1 MSVVASHQLYFRK
14 GKNTADMSLSK
25 SSTNNSGIP
34 LQEGP
39 TEPGSAR
46 LKVDHQEM
54 GCRRLKRNET
64 VGGVQLF
71 GKQEMRPGSEAGTML
86 RGERKRGSFDLGEE
100 EAERGQGPSKAL
112 CCGKRIHEEDLTITA
127 EGPHGAVVKEDLG
140 EEGETSERKAE
151 IHQVVPVTCLSENF
165 GGEVELVTPDP
176 GPKEE
181 NQLGE
186 ASLAGESGANV
197 QEGDANSHEQD
208 NIFVEGAT
216 GTTSSSQQGTS
227 LAMALLNRFP
237 SIDGEDE
244 EEVDDQ
250 VGGGVDEEAGQV
262 GGGVEEEA
270 GQLGNRWP
278 RAEASSEPDQVWY
291 RSGLLK
297 YSCFGKVFFASE
309 NNHAMRSYSLQ

>member
-1 MSVVASHQLYFRK
+1 MSVVALHQLYFRK

-25 SSTNNSGIP
+25 SPINNSGIP

-39 TEPGSAR
+39 TEPGSAG

-112 CCGKRIHEEDLTITA
+112 CCGKRIHEDLTITT
-127 EGPHGAVVKEDLG
+127 EGPHGAVVEEDLG

-181 NQLGE
+181 DQLGE

-237 SIDGEDE
+237 SIDGEDD
-244 EEVDDQ
+244 EEVDD
-250 VGGGVDEEAGQV
+250 AV

-270 GQLGNRWP
+270 GQLGERWP

-291 RSGLLK
+291 RSVLLK